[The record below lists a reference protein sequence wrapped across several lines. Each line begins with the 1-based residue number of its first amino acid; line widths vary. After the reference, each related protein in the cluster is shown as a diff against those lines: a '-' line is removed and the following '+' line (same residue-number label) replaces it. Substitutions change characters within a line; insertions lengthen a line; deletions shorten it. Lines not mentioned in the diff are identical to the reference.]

1 MPHILQVLNQDNP
14 LKNNEKIVQGGG
26 YCQFFI
32 TGGNARCL
40 INFNRTDRMATS
52 HRPVFFYNK
61 KKEKEK

>member
-1 MPHILQVLNQDNP
+1 MLQVKIQERVTNP
-14 LKNNEKIVQGGG
+14 LKNNEKIVRGGG

-61 KKEKEK
+61 KRRIK

>member
-40 INFNRTDRMATS
+40 INFNRTDRM
-52 HRPVFFYNK
+52 V
-61 KKEKEK
+61 